1 MCLDIS
7 VLNSGM
13 NKAVLGLKEG
23 DRGAEMS
30 LPACWVPR
38 WGQVTVPL
46 EGPIAMEG
54 AAGKVIYRGVS
65 AET

>member
-1 MCLDIS
+1 MCLDLS

-54 AAGKVIYRGVS
+54 AAGKVI
-65 AET
+65 

>member
-1 MCLDIS
+1 
-7 VLNSGM
+7 M

-30 LPACWVPR
+30 LPARWVPR

-54 AAGKVIYRGVS
+54 AAGKVIWRGVS